1 MIELYIRSDL
11 MFKIAK
17 LDQVDHE
24 NVNIYLITQEQC
36 KFENGKKISCESFK
50 TLGFDIDGKIN
61 NDEYNFSFELNC
73 RLEELLK
80 FPNSEIVD
88 FNKYIWN
95 GETWLNVN
103 GLNGVE
109 PQMDI
114 KITRY
119 LKNKFIIFLT
129 FYTDY
134 SYDDNSYSGM
144 IEITFDLDNYL
155 ENSTKI

>member
-1 MIELYIRSDL
+1 MHISLL
-11 MFKIAK
+11 
-17 LDQVDHE
+17 
-24 NVNIYLITQEQC
+24 TQEEVNF
-36 KFENGKKISCESFK
+36 KDGKKVSRIKFK
-50 TLGFDIDGKIN
+50 TLGFDINGKIG

-80 FPNSEIVD
+80 LPDSEMVD
-88 FNKYIWN
+88 FNKYIFG
-95 GETWLNVN
+95 GETWLNVK

-109 PQMDI
+109 PQIDI

-134 SYDDNSYSGM
+134 SYDDDKDYSGM
-144 IEITFDLDNYL
+144 IEITFDLNDYL
-155 ENSTKI
+155 DK

>member
-1 MIELYIRSDL
+1 

-17 LDQVDHE
+17 LDQVEHE
-24 NVNIYLITQEQC
+24 NVNIRLLTQEQWS
-36 KFENGKKISCESFK
+36 FENGKKISSESFK
-50 TLGFDIDGKIN
+50 TLGFDIDGKIG

-80 FPNSEIVD
+80 LPDSEMVD
-88 FNKYIWN
+88 FNKYIFG
-95 GETWLNVN
+95 GETWLNVK

-109 PQMDI
+109 PQIDI

-134 SYDDNSYSGM
+134 SYDDDKDYSGM
-144 IEITFDLDNYL
+144 IEITFDLNDYL
-155 ENSTKI
+155 DK